1 MLYKLKSF
9 KLLDGYRGAPKCNI
23 DDMID
28 VLIKIADLAFRERD
42 SLLELDINPVFV
54 REDVITIAD
63 ALVVCRGIR

>member
-9 KLLDGYRGAPKCNI
+9 KLLDGYRGTPKCNI

-28 VLIKIADLAFRERD
+28 VLIKIADLAFRERE

-54 REDVITIAD
+54 REDGITIAD